1 MKIRIIICSLGI
13 ASIVIA
19 TVQPQSPSPSPPNGF
34 VPVTVDNFIR
44 AESDRALG
52 GIVQQNGFGKF
63 NHSRELTPLDK
74 QVVPRQNRDTLYS
87 SAVFDLDAGPVT
99 ITLPDAGKRFMTLMT
114 IDQDHYVVE
123 VVYDSKPHTYTREQ
137 VGTRYLL
144 VAARTLVDPA
154 AANDVQQVH
163 KLQDAIK
170 VDQPGGPGRFEVPRW
185 EQSTEE
191 KVRDALL
198 VLNETLPDLRK
209 AAGRRGEVDPVR
221 HLIATASAW
230 GLNPDKDAIYLN
242 VTPSRND
249 GTTVYKLNVTDVP
262 VDGFWSISL
271 YNAQGYFEPNK
282 ENAYTLNNIT
292 AKKNAEG
299 SVSIQFGGCDGKTP
313 NCLPIMKGWNYIVR
327 LYRPRQEI
335 LDDSWKFP
343 EAQPVP

>member
-1 MKIRIIICSLGI
+1 MKTKLAIYSLGI
-13 ASIVIA
+13 AFVALCAVEAQSL
-19 TVQPQSPSPSPPNGF
+19 SPSLAGSF

-44 AESDRALG
+44 AESDRAFS

-87 SAVFDLDAGPVT
+87 SAIFDLDAGPVT

-114 IDQDHYVVE
+114 IDEDHYVVE
-123 VVYDSKPHTYTREQ
+123 VVYDSKPHTYARGQ

-144 VAARTLVDPA
+144 VAGRTLVDPA
-154 AANDVQQVH
+154 DPKDVEEVH
-163 KLQDAIK
+163 KLQDGIK
-170 VDQPGGPGRFEVPRW
+170 VDQPGGPGRFEVPNW
-185 EQSTEE
+185 DQSSQK

-198 VLNETLPDLRK
+198 MLNETLPDLRR
-209 AAGRRGEVDPVR
+209 AGGRRGEVDPVR

-249 GTTVYKLNVTDVP
+249 GATVYRLTVKDVP

-292 AKKNAEG
+292 AKKNAAG
-299 SVSIQFGGCDGKTP
+299 SVAIQFGDCDGKTP

-327 LYRPRQEI
+327 LYRPRKEI
-335 LDDSWKFP
+335 RDGTWKFP
-343 EAQPVP
+343 EAQPQ